1 MTFTMVRRIGLG
13 GYGDVWLVR
22 DEDGREYALKKLREH
37 TADAL
42 RFLKQEARK
51 LLALRGVS
59 GIIGL
64 VSWNMEGDEP
74 FIVMDLAEGS
84 LQKVADRGPMNSFVA
99 AAIIREVARAVA
111 ETHARGVVHLDIKPA
126 NILIKDGRHM
136 LADFG
141 LGKGVQ
147 SICMT
152 MGGRG
157 TPGYM
162 APEQY
167 DGALTPACDIYGLG
181 ATFYHLIT
189 GQFPPQHA
197 PLDPRAVK
205 RQCPAKIAELIQRM
219 TAAQPE
225 DRPSLAEVQQVL
237 DSLLAEHLADK
248 KAAAEFRRGLLK
260 TGFAIAGV
268 AVLVALFVTIVRS
281 R

>member
-1 MTFTMVRRIGLG
+1 MTFTFVRRIGLG
-13 GYGDVWLVR
+13 GYGDVWLVT
-22 DEDGREYALKKLREH
+22 DETGKKYALKKLREH
-37 TADAL
+37 TVDAV
-42 RFLKQEARK
+42 RFLKQEAQK
-51 LLALRGVS
+51 LLTLRGVS

-64 VSWNMEGDEP
+64 VTWNMEGAEP
-74 FIVMDLAEGS
+74 FIVMDLAEDS
-84 LQKVADRGPMNSFVA
+84 LDKVTKKGPTNSFVA

-141 LGKGVQ
+141 LGKGTD

-167 DGALTPACDIYGLG
+167 AGALSPECDIYGLG

-197 PLDPRAVK
+197 VLDPRLAK
-205 RQCPAKIAELIQRM
+205 PQCPVKIATLVQQM
-219 TAAQPE
+219 TAAAPE
-225 DRPSLAEVQQVL
+225 DRPSLAQIQQRL
-237 DSLLAEHLADK
+237 DSMLAEHLADE
-248 KAAAEFRRGLLK
+248 KAAAEFQRGLFKVAL
-260 TGFAIAGV
+260 GIAGG
-268 AVLVALFVTIVRS
+268 AALIAIIVALLRAK
-281 R
+281 